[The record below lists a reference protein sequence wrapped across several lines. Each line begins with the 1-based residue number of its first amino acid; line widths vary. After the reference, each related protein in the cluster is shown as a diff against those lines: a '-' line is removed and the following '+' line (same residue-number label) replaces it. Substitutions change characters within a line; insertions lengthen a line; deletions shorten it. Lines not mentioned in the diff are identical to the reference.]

1 MRKHKTAIVVI
12 ALAVLVMCSP
22 LLLNNHALLGV
33 DGYFQ
38 YNRIYEAALQ
48 LKNHN
53 FSFINLYSFQQAGR
67 VVNSLYSP
75 LITYIAGALLLLVGN
90 WFRFQILSL
99 AIVYFT
105 SGMLMYAAGQR
116 LHFSK
121 RVSIALGVIFLSSN
135 VVYGFL
141 FGVTWRSIAFG
152 LLPLLV
158 GPILDLYA
166 GKWELL
172 PMLKLGIYIGLLAQF
187 QILTVALVLPFLVPF
202 FIHGLRRTKFEVSG
216 LLNFVAAVLL
226 AVLLSLD
233 TILPLLEVYRGNTL
247 IPPVAM
253 DMAPNAS
260 LIFQPIYNGVDSNSD
275 IVLTII
281 VYALLTGL
289 VVFWHRLTPFTKL
302 FATVSMVYLVIGTT
316 LFPWDLMQKSFPLLQ
331 SFLQM
336 PRRIT
341 LIGTPFMLLATVL
354 VYREGPH
361 TQTSETLHRSI
372 GIAATCLSL
381 ISLILCTQKV
391 SQNVHFTI
399 ADSTPL
405 AQGLQTADGNVHSR
419 LKYIKQLQPAF
430 HTRKLGQLIDDAD
443 RTTPDYVPVTHK
455 VVTDPDVYH
464 AYTRN
469 FSKQKSRF
477 KHQVIRDGIKLTWHA
492 KHAKVQTLP
501 VVAYRRTV
509 LVLNGKRVTS
519 AQIKHHWIGNIGLK
533 QRRGK
538 NVLIIRYQSSFVTKL
553 GTVLAIVAWI
563 GVLIAWPIT
572 IRRSRR
578 SAAAEQ

>member
-1 MRKHKTAIVVI
+1 MRKHRTAIVVI

-99 AIVYFT
+99 AIVYFA

-202 FIHGLRRTKFEVSG
+202 FIHGLWRTKFEVSG

-354 VYREGPH
+354 VYREVAH
-361 TQTSETLHRSI
+361 TQTSEILHRSI

-381 ISLILCTQKV
+381 ISLILCTT
-391 SQNVHFTI
+391 NC
-399 ADSTPL
+399 
-405 AQGLQTADGNVHSR
+405 
-419 LKYIKQLQPAF
+419 
-430 HTRKLGQLIDDAD
+430 
-443 RTTPDYVPVTHK
+443 
-455 VVTDPDVYH
+455 
-464 AYTRN
+464 
-469 FSKQKSRF
+469 
-477 KHQVIRDGIKLTWHA
+477 
-492 KHAKVQTLP
+492 
-501 VVAYRRTV
+501 
-509 LVLNGKRVTS
+509 
-519 AQIKHHWIGNIGLK
+519 QIKCNFLPK
-533 QRRGK
+533 K
-538 NVLIIRYQSSFVTKL
+538 TSD
-553 GTVLAIVAWI
+553 
-563 GVLIAWPIT
+563 GV
-572 IRRSRR
+572 
-578 SAAAEQ
+578 

>member
-1 MRKHKTAIVVI
+1 MRKHRTAIVVI

-166 GKWELL
+166 GKWKLL
-172 PMLKLGIYIGLLAQF
+172 PMLKLGVYIGLLAQF

-202 FIHGLRRTKFEVSG
+202 FIHGLWQTKFEVRG

-289 VVFWHRLTPFTKL
+289 VVFWRRLTPFTKL

-341 LIGTPFMLLATVL
+341 LIGTPFMLLAAVL
-354 VYREGPH
+354 VYREVAN

-372 GIAATCLSL
+372 GIAATCL
-381 ISLILCTQKV
+381 
-391 SQNVHFTI
+391 
-399 ADSTPL
+399 
-405 AQGLQTADGNVHSR
+405 
-419 LKYIKQLQPAF
+419 
-430 HTRKLGQLIDDAD
+430 
-443 RTTPDYVPVTHK
+443 
-455 VVTDPDVYH
+455 
-464 AYTRN
+464 
-469 FSKQKSRF
+469 
-477 KHQVIRDGIKLTWHA
+477 
-492 KHAKVQTLP
+492 
-501 VVAYRRTV
+501 
-509 LVLNGKRVTS
+509 
-519 AQIKHHWIGNIGLK
+519 
-533 QRRGK
+533 
-538 NVLIIRYQSSFVTKL
+538 
-553 GTVLAIVAWI
+553 
-563 GVLIAWPIT
+563 
-572 IRRSRR
+572 
-578 SAAAEQ
+578 

>member
-202 FIHGLRRTKFEVSG
+202 FIHGLWRTKFEVSG

-336 PRRIT
+336 PR
-341 LIGTPFMLLATVL
+341 
-354 VYREGPH
+354 
-361 TQTSETLHRSI
+361 
-372 GIAATCLSL
+372 
-381 ISLILCTQKV
+381 
-391 SQNVHFTI
+391 
-399 ADSTPL
+399 
-405 AQGLQTADGNVHSR
+405 
-419 LKYIKQLQPAF
+419 
-430 HTRKLGQLIDDAD
+430 
-443 RTTPDYVPVTHK
+443 
-455 VVTDPDVYH
+455 
-464 AYTRN
+464 
-469 FSKQKSRF
+469 
-477 KHQVIRDGIKLTWHA
+477 
-492 KHAKVQTLP
+492 
-501 VVAYRRTV
+501 
-509 LVLNGKRVTS
+509 
-519 AQIKHHWIGNIGLK
+519 
-533 QRRGK
+533 
-538 NVLIIRYQSSFVTKL
+538 
-553 GTVLAIVAWI
+553 
-563 GVLIAWPIT
+563 
-572 IRRSRR
+572 
-578 SAAAEQ
+578 